1 MYHFLALSGGYG
13 GNSFYNSYGSNNP
26 VPWPLLWW
34 SLRNRATYLLVW
46 LTLHLPFVLLYQLSY
61 EHTPFLI
68 LFEIISFVIYAAT
81 YKTIHDGM
89 VFRSI
94 VAFGNIFFF
103 SLICYYHNFYF
114 HFRCIYVLHLLL
126 LHVSLL
132 VYVSAFRSECYFYS
146 RITCGT
152 QTHLHNVTVF
162 SLCHF

>member
-1 MYHFLALSGGYG
+1 MTALVVISSQSCNLSASLVNTSSAICLAVSII
-13 GNSFYNSYGSNNP
+13 
-26 VPWPLLWW
+26 
-34 SLRNRATYLLVW
+34 LRTQS
-46 LTLHLPFVLLYQLSY
+46 P
-61 EHTPFLI
+61 
-68 LFEIISFVIYAAT
+68 FEIISFVIYYAAT

-132 VYVSAFRSECYFYS
+132 VYVSAFRSECYFYR

-152 QTHLHNVTVF
+152 QSHLHNVTVL

>member
-61 EHTPFLI
+61 EHNPFLI

-89 VFRSI
+89 VFGSI
-94 VAFGNIFFF
+94 VAFGNIFFQIDLLLSIVIF
-103 SLICYYHNFYF
+103 VASMFCIFFFCTFLFLYMFPPSGVSVIFIGGLRVVHKLIC
-114 HFRCIYVLHLLL
+114 IM
-126 LHVSLL
+126 
-132 VYVSAFRSECYFYS
+132 
-146 RITCGT
+146 
-152 QTHLHNVTVF
+152 
-162 SLCHF
+162 

>member
-1 MYHFLALSGGYG
+1 MTALMVISSQSCNLSASLVNTSSTICLAVSI
-13 GNSFYNSYGSNNP
+13 
-26 VPWPLLWW
+26 
-34 SLRNRATYLLVW
+34 
-46 LTLHLPFVLLYQLSY
+46 QLSY
-61 EHTPFLI
+61 EHNPSLI

-132 VYVSAFRSECYFYS
+132 VYVSAFRSECYFYR

>member
-1 MYHFLALSGGYG
+1 MYHFLALSWGYG

-46 LTLHLPFVLLYQLSY
+46 LTHHLPFVLLYQLSY
-61 EHTPFLI
+61 EHNPFLI

-94 VAFGNIFFF
+94 VAFGNIFSSHWCVIIINFIFIFVASMFCIF
-103 SLICYYHNFYF
+103 SFCTFLYLYMFPPSGVSVIFIAGLRVVHKLV
-114 HFRCIYVLHLLL
+114 CI
-126 LHVSLL
+126 
-132 VYVSAFRSECYFYS
+132 
-146 RITCGT
+146 T
-152 QTHLHNVTVF
+152 
-162 SLCHF
+162 